1 MITVFLRFSDADEAS
16 TAVRALLLDAPDAE
30 GPDAE
35 GPAPGAI
42 VSMGYTAAGIRFDL
56 APVGGDGVLRV
67 AAGTETVEID
77 GIGPVETPRFEPRS
91 GFHLNLLWHGDEGD
105 LPDFGTA
112 RIHPETP
119 GQTFAA

>member
-1 MITVFLRFSDADEAS
+1 MITVFLRFTDAETAS
-16 TAVRALLLDAPDAE
+16 AAVRALLLDAPDAE
-30 GPDAE
+30 GP
-35 GPAPGAI
+35 APGEI

-77 GIGPVETPRFEPRS
+77 GIGPVETPRFEPRP

-119 GQTFAA
+119 GQIFAA